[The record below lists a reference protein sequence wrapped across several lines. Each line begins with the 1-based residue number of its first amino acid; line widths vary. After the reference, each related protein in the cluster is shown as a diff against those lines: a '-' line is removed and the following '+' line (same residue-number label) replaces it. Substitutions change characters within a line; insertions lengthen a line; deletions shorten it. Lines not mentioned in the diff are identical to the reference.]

1 MNPKKKVFLTMLSFV
16 LAMAVIAC
24 SCSSLIPTTTPTQSS
39 PVPNNPDQVV
49 PQQETMPGLAGTWH
63 SPDTD
68 DVFVIVWQNG
78 EYAVVSATYGT
89 TSYVIDYSSW
99 SGSSLTWSYYDTDL
113 SLTVTLETA
122 SLSGDTLNINWS
134 LSDGSTGSTIL
145 ERQ

>member
-78 EYAVVSATYGT
+78 EYVVVSATYGT

-113 SLTVTLETA
+113 SLTVTLETT

>member
-1 MNPKKKVFLTMLSFV
+1 MNPKKKVFLTVLSFV

-24 SCSSLIPTTTPTQSS
+24 SCSSLIPATTPTQSS
-39 PVPNNPDQVV
+39 PVQENPVQVV

-99 SGSSLTWSYYDTDL
+99 SGSSLSWSYYDTDL
-113 SLTVTLETA
+113 ALTVTLETT

-134 LSDGSTGSTIL
+134 LSDGSNGSTIL